1 MGQMLQKDQESDSN
15 EIDNSNQIST
25 ETTNDRSS
33 SNLISTLKSIKS
45 EEQVLLAQIQK
56 LRANETDLRNQA
68 IAEIDGKKMRMAGLK
83 SEIELLQNKCNELEE
98 ALGIPV
104 YK

>member
-15 EIDNSNQIST
+15 EIGNLNQT
-25 ETTNDRSS
+25 NAKPTNDTSAS
-33 SNLISTLKSIKS
+33 DLISTLKSVKI
-45 EEQVLLAQIQK
+45 EEQELLSQIKQ

-68 IAEIDGKKMRMAGLK
+68 IAEIDAKKMRMAGLK